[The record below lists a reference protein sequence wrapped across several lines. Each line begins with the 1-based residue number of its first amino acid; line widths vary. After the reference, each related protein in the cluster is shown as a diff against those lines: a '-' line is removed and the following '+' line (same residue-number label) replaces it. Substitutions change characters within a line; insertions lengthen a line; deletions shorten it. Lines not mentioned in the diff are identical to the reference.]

1 MVTQETQ
8 PDTPEASGERPRSRK
23 GIALIAGAAL
33 AVILAVLGVYLVAFR
48 SLPTTVSWA
57 PSVSAIAKGGDLTVT
72 GQITPADSGR
82 KVLVESSPN
91 AHGPWKAMLPSITTD
106 SRGRFTGTFTPQLSG
121 SIIIRVVVNPAG
133 RYLKVTG
140 EPVRI
145 LSLSSLSLKAIGTPT
160 NRTPVSFAV
169 TVNPASAE
177 RTVRIEQS
185 RDKRHWVPI
194 GLPAK
199 TKADGTSVVKV
210 SGLAIGKW
218 SYRATVAQDD
228 SFAAAL
234 SPVVGATVEDYKVV
248 EARVA
253 AEKAR
258 AQAAAEVEAVKKA
271 EAAKKAADAAMAAA
285 DRESVNEPPNRPI
298 PTAGYQCRPGD
309 EKLFEVC
316 ASHKAWVDGQ
326 VESANC
332 MKSGKTWDIA
342 TQKCR

>member
-1 MVTQETQ
+1 MFTQATQ
-8 PDTPEASGERPRSRK
+8 PTAPEASKMELRSSRK
-23 GIALIAGAAL
+23 LIAIIASTAVV
-33 AVILAVLGVYLVAFR
+33 VILAVISVYYVAFR

-57 PSVSAIAKGGDLTVT
+57 PSVSAVAPGSELAISGRV
-72 GQITPADSGR
+72 TPAESGR
-82 KVLVESSPN
+82 QVLFESAPN
-91 AHGPWKAMLPSITTD
+91 AQGPWQPMPQTATTD
-106 SRGRFTGTFTPQLSG
+106 SRGRFAVTFTPQLSG
-121 SIIIRVVVNPAG
+121 SVIIRVVVDPAG

-145 LSLSSLSLKAIGTPT
+145 LSLSSVSLKGIGTPT

-169 TVNPASAE
+169 TVNPPGAG
-177 RTVRIEQS
+177 RTVHIEQS

-210 SGLAIGKW
+210 SGVAIGKW

-253 AEKAR
+253 AEKAK
-258 AQAAAEVEAVKKA
+258 AQAVADAEKAKAQATADA
-271 EAAKKAADAAMAAA
+271 EAAKKAASTDP
-285 DRESVNEPPNRPI
+285 SPNKPNCPVNQGPI
-298 PTAGYQCRPGD
+298 SGNWC
-309 EKLFEVC
+309 L
-316 ASHKAWVDGQ
+316 H
-326 VESANC
+326 SANGPDNPGYVKQC
-332 MKSGKTWDIA
+332 EIPGIPKYQWPAAVNGKCD
-342 TQKCR
+342 

>member
-1 MVTQETQ
+1 MVMQGAHLN
-8 PDTPEASGERPRSRK
+8 TPEASTTERPRSRK
-23 GIALIAGAAL
+23 LVAIIAGTVL
-33 AVILAVLGVYLVAFR
+33 AVILAATGVYFVAFR

-72 GQITPADSGR
+72 GQITPAESGR
-82 KVLVESSPN
+82 KVVVESAPN
-91 AHGPWKAMLPSITTD
+91 AQGPWQPMSQSATTD
-106 SRGRFTGTFTPQLSG
+106 SRGRFAVTFTPQLSG
-121 SIIIRVVVNPAG
+121 SVIIRVVVDPAG

-145 LSLSSLSLKAIGTPT
+145 LSLSSVSLKGIGTPT

-169 TVNPASAE
+169 TVIPPGAG
-177 RTVRIEQS
+177 RTVHIEQS

-234 SPVVGATVEDYKVV
+234 SPLVGATVEDYKVV

-253 AEKAR
+253 AEKAK
-258 AQAAAEVEAVKKA
+258 AQAAAKA
-271 EAAKKAADAAMAAA
+271 EAAKKA
-285 DRESVNEPPNRPI
+285 ESTRPA
-298 PTAGYQCRPGD
+298 PKMGYECRPGD
-309 EKLFEVC
+309 ENLYPIC
-316 ASHKAWVDGQ
+316 AAHEAMNHPQTQSQLEYNFCIDGGGHWNAAAGWCEGLDPQ
-326 VESANC
+326 Y
-332 MKSGKTWDIA
+332 
-342 TQKCR
+342 

>member
-1 MVTQETQ
+1 MVTQAQ
-8 PDTPEASGERPRSRK
+8 RGNPDLSATEAPHPGNHV
-23 GIALIAGAAL
+23 ALIAGAAL
-33 AVILAVLGVYLVAFR
+33 AAILAVLGVYLVAFR

-72 GQITPADSGR
+72 GQITPAESGR

-91 AHGPWKAMLPSITTD
+91 AHGPWQAMLPNITTD

-145 LSLSSLSLKAIGTPT
+145 LSLSSLSLKGIGTPT

-169 TVNPASAE
+169 TVNPASAG

-185 RDKRHWVPI
+185 RDKRHWVAI

-234 SPVVGATVEDYKVV
+234 SPLVGATVEDYKVV

-258 AQAAAEVEAVKKA
+258 QEKAAQAAA
-271 EAAKKAADAAMAAA
+271 AAKAASDAAMAAA
-285 DRESVNEPPNRPI
+285 ARESINEPGSYKKPNKPNCPDNQGPI
-298 PTAGYQCRPGD
+298 SGNWC
-309 EKLFEVC
+309 L
-316 ASHKAWVDGQ
+316 H
-326 VESANC
+326 SANGPDNPGYVKQC
-332 MKSGKTWDIA
+332 EIPGVPKYQWPAAVNGKCD
-342 TQKCR
+342 